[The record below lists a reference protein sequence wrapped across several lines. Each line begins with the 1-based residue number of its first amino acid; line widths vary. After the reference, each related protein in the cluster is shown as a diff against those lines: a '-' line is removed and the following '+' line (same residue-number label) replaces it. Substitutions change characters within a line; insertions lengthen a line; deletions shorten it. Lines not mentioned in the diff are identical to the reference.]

1 MARNP
6 NNPNT
11 KAQGPTNGYRVTP
24 QRTDNFVDALRRGYV
39 DLKFHSNGRT
49 NESSLELDRPNFFN
63 GNRWGYDRVNQGPT
77 VKLDQEGTVKD
88 FGGRDPLHFHLKDG
102 VANASPED
110 IVQLHKRVMQN
121 GDDNT
126 MSVTDN
132 HGNIAIFGRPDTLL
146 KRGFSAD
153 QFMDYEDERGVRAKF
168 GEQKNIGAGYIP
180 FKKVLVP
187 HR

>member
-1 MARNP
+1 MARSP
-6 NNPNT
+6 NDLSN
-11 KAQGPTNGYRVTP
+11 KAEGPTHSYRVTP
-24 QRTDNFVDALRRGYV
+24 RRADNFVDALRRGYV
-39 DLKFHSNGRT
+39 DLKFHSNRRA
-49 NESSLELDRPNFFN
+49 NESSLELSDPDIFN
-63 GNRWGYDRVNQGPT
+63 GNRWGYDRVNQGPK
-77 VKLDQEGTVKD
+77 VKYGQEGTIKD

-132 HGNIAIFGRPDTLL
+132 HGNIAVFGRPETLL
-146 KRGFSAD
+146 KRGFTAD
-153 QFMDYEDERGVRAKF
+153 QFMDYENERGVGEVF
-168 GEQKNIGAGYIP
+168 GRQKNIGAGYIP
-180 FKKVLVP
+180 FKKVLIP